1 MYKKLFNHIK
11 KTCPNYEEKDLNLLL
26 PYFESKQITKKS
38 LFLRAGTVCNTSA
51 FVIAGCF
58 RYFMTNSKGE
68 EFITKFA
75 FDDWWIGDLQGMLRG
90 TPSKVSIEAL
100 EDSSL
105 LTISATDYKSLLQNS
120 RPFADFQEKKFTKAY
135 QSAEIRSSEFARK
148 CGKSLPNT
156 NFQVSQYNSACT
168 TILYCLLPWHY
179 PRIIKQIKKK
189 ERFLNQ
195 FLT

>member
-1 MYKKLFNHIK
+1 VYKKLFNHIK

-135 QSAEIRSSEFARK
+135 QSAEIRSSEFAENAENRYQILISKYPNITQRVPQYYIASYLGITPESLSRLRK
-148 CGKSLPNT
+148 KSA
-156 NFQVSQYNSACT
+156 S
-168 TILYCLLPWHY
+168 
-179 PRIIKQIKKK
+179 
-189 ERFLNQ
+189 
-195 FLT
+195 